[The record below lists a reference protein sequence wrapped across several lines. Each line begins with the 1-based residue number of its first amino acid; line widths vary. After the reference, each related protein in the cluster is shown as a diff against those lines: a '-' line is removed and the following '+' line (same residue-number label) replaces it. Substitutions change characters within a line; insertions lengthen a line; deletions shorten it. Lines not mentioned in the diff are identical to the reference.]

1 MKAIIL
7 KKLIISDIWRIVETL
22 FSILKFYFV
31 FCVRARY
38 FHFHTYL
45 FNHKYM
51 ITDVD
56 PFTYTSILLII
67 IFWSVYGSVNI
78 TVTEE
83 LIKFQSLL
91 LTYIK
96 LFHHE
101 CWERRLKGFV
111 KRGRIKIHCK
121 SSNK

>member
-1 MKAIIL
+1 
-7 KKLIISDIWRIVETL
+7 
-22 FSILKFYFV
+22 
-31 FCVRARY
+31 
-38 FHFHTYL
+38 
-45 FNHKYM
+45 M

-83 LIKFQSLL
+83 LIKFQPLL
-91 LTYIK
+91 LSYIK

-101 CWERRLKGFV
+101 C
-111 KRGRIKIHCK
+111 
-121 SSNK
+121 